1 MKLNNPLLNKN
12 DRFYKKSLKF
22 NERSEDNTDTMKN
35 FVEKIKVIKVPKKID
50 EKNKNLNDQNI
61 ITNFSTSDKGENP
74 YPIPYTKS
82 DKNKNNEIINNKDNN
97 DIKDLAE
104 IVPNENEKAK
114 ISNKNNFNNLQEN
127 IIEKKED
134 LDSKKKSIILN
145 KENIEIFT
153 AENFM
158 NIKYF
163 SKKLNINFV
172 KLEDNKI
179 DKKTKKLLSFIYPKE
194 NQKNFVICCKQKN
207 MSSLKETLKKRN
219 IEFLLINSG

>member
-82 DKNKNNEIINNKDNN
+82 DKK
-97 DIKDLAE
+97 
-104 IVPNENEKAK
+104 
-114 ISNKNNFNNLQEN
+114 
-127 IIEKKED
+127 
-134 LDSKKKSIILN
+134 
-145 KENIEIFT
+145 
-153 AENFM
+153 
-158 NIKYF
+158 
-163 SKKLNINFV
+163 
-172 KLEDNKI
+172 
-179 DKKTKKLLSFIYPKE
+179 
-194 NQKNFVICCKQKN
+194 
-207 MSSLKETLKKRN
+207 
-219 IEFLLINSG
+219 